1 MAVRYAPAVAEG
13 VTEDLVC
20 ELARPEEAPNL
31 TERERAAV
39 MYADLVASNHRA
51 VSDATFDELRRH
63 FTEPEIIELGAHVA
77 YCLGFGRVAAGWD
90 MVDDLPERFHDRSGT
105 LTPWGGE
112 IVTKGDAKTGAKPV
126 TNPGV
131 PASPEGRKQP

>member
-13 VTEDLVC
+13 VTEELVC

-39 MYADLVASNHRA
+39 LYADLVASNHMV
-51 VSDATFDELRRH
+51 VSDETFDELRRH

-90 MVDDLPERFHDRSGT
+90 MVDDLPERFHERGKQ

-112 IVTKGDAKTGAKPV
+112 TIQKGDASFGAQPTAKNPDSKP
-126 TNPGV
+126 
-131 PASPEGRKQP
+131 A

>member
-1 MAVRYAPAVAEG
+1 MAVRYGPAVAEG
-13 VTEDLVC
+13 VTEELVC

-31 TERERAAV
+31 SERERAAV
-39 MYADLVASNHRA
+39 MYADLVASNHKA

-90 MVDDLPERFHDRSGT
+90 MVDDLPERFHAKGEEI
-105 LTPWGGE
+105 TPWGGE
-112 IVTKGDAKTGAKPV
+112 IVVKKDAKT
-126 TNPGV
+126 
-131 PASPEGRKQP
+131 ASNAEPDKNKAA